1 MHGKLINVSKYA
13 YAHWEMEVKEITFR
27 IFSVSREGPLDEKY
41 ATTGAGLYLGT
52 STVGR
57 IVAVGFLL

>member
-1 MHGKLINVSKYA
+1 M
-13 YAHWEMEVKEITFR
+13 
-27 IFSVSREGPLDEKY
+27 FSVSWAGPLDEKY

-57 IVAVGFLL
+57 IVALGFLFL